1 MWYQYS
7 PSWHGKYPQKHL
19 ARFRG
24 KLHVDGYAGFEPL
37 FRPTSPGTP
46 ARVEEIACMHAR
58 RKFFDIYAALKSP
71 IARDAIERIGVLY
84 QIETH
89 IRGQSPE
96 ARLAARQQYAVPL
109 LNTLQ
114 ARMIQTVCE
123 LDSSSKLLE
132 AFNYSLKR
140 WSQLCRYTEDGRL
153 EIDNGAA
160 ERSIRGMG
168 IGRRNYLFFG
178 SDSGGERAAI
188 IYSLVESCKLNH
200 IDPQSYLQYVLERIA
215 DHPINR
221 IEELL
226 PWNVADKLAQP
237 SQVTDA
243 LAA

>member
-1 MWYQYS
+1 M
-7 PSWHGKYPQKHL
+7 
-19 ARFRG
+19 
-24 KLHVDGYAGFEPL
+24 
-37 FRPTSPGTP
+37 
-46 ARVEEIACMHAR
+46 
-58 RKFFDIYAALKSP
+58 KSP
-71 IARDAIERIGVLY
+71 VAQEAIERINALY
-84 QIETH
+84 QIETY
-89 IRGQSPE
+89 IRGKSPE

-109 LNTLQ
+109 LNALH
-114 ARMIQTVCE
+114 AWMIQTASE
-123 LDSSSKLLE
+123 LDGSSKLVE

-140 WSQLCRYTEDGRL
+140 WKQLCRYTEDGRL

-226 PWNVADKLAQP
+226 PWNVAEKLRQP
-237 SQVTDA
+237 SQATDA